1 MGLLLCDFCF
11 TVDHGTLSIISTV
24 RAKGERK
31 FLMQD
36 SMAGNGKCKGIDR
49 ARIGNGAYSFRGAN
63 GTSKI
68 GVGCRFT
75 YLYLPHGPPYLSLEL
90 CTM

>member
-1 MGLLLCDFCF
+1 
-11 TVDHGTLSIISTV
+11 
-24 RAKGERK
+24 
-31 FLMQD
+31 MQD

-75 YLYLPHGPPYLSLEL
+75 YLYLAHGPPYLSLEL
-90 CTM
+90 CTSQI